1 MLLTSFFAVA
11 MCRHKVLENA
21 AITAVAARRWQAAGP
36 QFPTMHPPSTFQ
48 WLLCK
53 HDVRGGMQRQAVAK
67 HNQPEVAVRGSGH
80 GDRTALPRGH
90 AACV

>member
-11 MCRHKVLENA
+11 MCRHNVLENA
-21 AITAVAARRWQAAGP
+21 AITAVTARRWQAAGP
-36 QFPTMHPPSTFQ
+36 KFPTIHPPSTCQ
-48 WLLCK
+48 WLLYK
-53 HDVRGGMQRQAVAK
+53 HVYGGVQRQAVAK
-67 HNQPEVAVRGSGH
+67 RKQLVVAVRSSGH